1 MINTL
6 IQNFDLGI
14 VAYFLSLNVIYSM
27 LLVVATVSII
37 KLKRRR
43 ANHGLVAMEES
54 LMMPGV
60 SLIVPGYNEE
70 PVIVESILSMLDTT
84 YPSLEV
90 IVVNDGS
97 KDRTLERMKEAF
109 ELVAIGRVPLSAL
122 PSKAVKGV
130 YVSRTDPRIVVIDK
144 ENGGKADAL
153 NCGINYARN
162 PLVCATDAD
171 TLLDDQVLMRLARPI
186 ALDPER
192 TIGTGGT
199 IRVANGSIVES
210 GEVVEARVGD
220 SFLATLQAVEYLRA
234 FLVSRT
240 GWASINAMLIVSGA
254 LGMFKRDIVVEVGGY
269 DLTTVGEDAEL
280 VFRLHR
286 KMREE
291 KRDYRIEFVPD
302 AICWTQAPDSFKVLR
317 RQRDRW
323 HRGLLEVLWRHRDM
337 IASPRYGAIGML
349 AAPYFLLFE
358 AIGPLIE
365 LSGVIAACFAAI
377 VGALAWNYVI
387 AFGMLSLFWGMIL
400 TIGSLALEEHAYH
413 RYKRWR
419 CLWRLLV
426 ASVVENFG
434 HRQVLAAIRA
444 YAFVTLLRNKNQW
457 GEMTRATFQGEKAP
471 ETVRVPIAVP
481 VPSAISL
488 GAGAPLPA
496 VD

>member
-14 VAYFLSLNVIYSM
+14 VAYFLSLNAIYTV
-27 LLVVATVSII
+27 LLAIASVSILR
-37 KLKRRR
+37 LKRRR
-43 ANHGLVAMEES
+43 PLDGLSSMEQS
-54 LMMPGV
+54 KLMPGV

-70 PVIVESILSMLDTT
+70 PVIVESVRSMLETT
-84 YPSLEV
+84 YPNLEL

-97 KDRTLERMKEAF
+97 KDNTLARLQEAF
-109 ELVAIGRVPLSAL
+109 DLVPVGRVPLSEL
-122 PSKAVKGV
+122 PSKPVTCV
-130 YVSRTDPRIVVIDK
+130 YMARDDARIVVIDK
-144 ENGGKADAL
+144 VNGGKADAL

-171 TLLDDQVLMRLARPI
+171 TLLDDQVLMRLAAPI

-199 IRVANGSIVES
+199 IRVANGSLVED
-210 GEVVEARVGD
+210 GEVVEARIGS

-234 FLVSRT
+234 FLISRT
-240 GWASINAMLIVSGA
+240 GWASMNAMLIVSGA
-254 LGMFKRDIVVEVGGY
+254 LGMFRRDVVVEAGGY
-269 DLTTVGEDAEL
+269 DLGTVGEDAEL

-291 KRDYRIEFVPD
+291 KRDYRIVFVPD

-323 HRGLLEVLWRHRDM
+323 HRGLLEVLWRHREM

-365 LSGVIAACFAAI
+365 LGGIATALIAAS
-377 VGALAWNYVI
+377 VGALDWSFALML
-387 AFGMLSLFWGMIL
+387 AALSLCWGMIL
-400 TIGSLALEEHAYH
+400 TVGSLALEEHAYH

-426 ASVVENFG
+426 AAVFENFG
-434 HRQVLAAIRA
+434 YRQVLAVIRA
-444 YAFVTLLRNKNQW
+444 YAFVTLARNKQQW
-457 GEMTRATFQGEKAP
+457 GEMTRATFQGTSVAP
-471 ETVRVPIAVP
+471 QPVSEALP
-481 VPSAISL
+481 VPSMLPTPAQ
-488 GAGAPLPA
+488 AP
-496 VD
+496 V